1 MEFDTEHTKKYSAQ
15 ISCVKSPGH
24 FILVINK
31 SVILISLVMCFSLT
45 ACGMSQHGALYQ
57 AQRSYQEA
65 DYETCLTKLSQAEGY
80 GEYSES
86 VSSEISL
93 YRGLCLERTGRNP
106 EAVVVYQNLIRK
118 YPQSNGAAQAQGRM
132 RNLTVISTPSTGS
145 GTNQASNSRLASSA
159 RTMLL
164 LKVHMDYRHTS
175 LPGSSNVPKDAA
187 HDADIVLSKR
197 YLTVG
202 ATDHVT
208 ILDFEKR
215 RRIFVERKT
224 GTYVDYSLYDSIGFR
239 VLELN
244 NRRQMNQMLINAK
257 IDKQI
262 AEREDYE
269 HELSV
274 QIQPPLTISANRE
287 GDETVFSAVGKS
299 LFRQSLKG
307 IPVDV
312 EDSTAFAQFL
322 RYNFGGHPFILDN
335 VAKGKLIPSRVTF
348 TFRNLVAVTSVT
360 ITVTSAQTVEDG
372 PYNLQPY
379 VPRVLTQSQD
389 GLDEILD
396 RAWNM
401 PVLRMDEEKQKLRQ
415 EIAAAFQEA
424 RPFDA
429 FLGWTEFMLTTG
441 ELLPAF
447 SPDEKSLLQSD
458 AAFQKLLLAL
468 KPDTKEQLQEAVK
481 TLQELQQHTPSKQHI
496 LKIFEANHLKALG
509 ETLTA
514 QRLFTEVL
522 QNHSLLT
529 GAYKD
534 LGDALFIGYDASRAW
549 RCWDI
554 GRRIVPQ
561 FGTLSSVDQLEKK
574 LVADHPE
581 YF

>member
-1 MEFDTEHTKKYSAQ
+1 M
-15 ISCVKSPGH
+15 
-24 FILVINK
+24 INR
-31 SVILISLVMCFSLT
+31 SVTLISLAMCFSLT
-45 ACGMSQHGALYQ
+45 ACAISQSGALYQ
-57 AQRSYQEA
+57 AQKSYQEA
-65 DYETCLTKLSQAEGY
+65 NYETCLTKLSQAEGY
-80 GEYSES
+80 GEYSEA
-86 VSSEISL
+86 VSSEISF
-93 YRGLCLERTGRNP
+93 YRGLCLESAGRIP
-106 EAVVVYQNLIRK
+106 EAGAVYQNLIRT
-118 YPQSNGAAQAQGRM
+118 YPRSNGAAQAQGRL
-132 RNLTVISTPSTGS
+132 RSLNIISTPFTESGS
-145 GTNQASNSRLASSA
+145 NQASESRLVPSA

-164 LKVHMDYRHTS
+164 LKVHVDSQHTS
-175 LPGSSNVPKDAA
+175 LPGSGNIPKDIAY
-187 HDADIVLSKR
+187 DADVVLSKR
-197 YLTVG
+197 YMTVS
-202 ATDHVT
+202 AADHVT

-274 QIQPPLTISANRE
+274 QIQPPLTISTNRE
-287 GDETVFSAVGKS
+287 GEETVFSAVGKS

-307 IPVDV
+307 IPADV

-348 TFRNLVAVTSVT
+348 TYRNLVVVNSVT
-360 ITVTSAQTVEDG
+360 ITVTSAQTVDDG

-379 VPRVLTQSQD
+379 VPRILTQSQD

-415 EIAAAFQEA
+415 EIAAAFREA

-429 FLGWTEFMLTTG
+429 FLGTTEFALTTG

-447 SPDEKSLLQSD
+447 SPDEKILLQSD

-468 KPDTKEQLQEAVK
+468 KPGTKEQLQEAVK
-481 TLQELQQHTPSKQHI
+481 TLQELQQHTQNKQHI
-496 LKIFEANHLKALG
+496 LKIFEANHRKALG

-522 QNHSLLT
+522 QGHPVLT

-534 LGDALFIGYDASRAW
+534 LGDALLLGYDASRAW

-554 GRRIVPQ
+554 GRRIAPQ
-561 FGTLSSVDQLEKK
+561 FGTLSEVDQFEKK
-574 LVADHPE
+574 LEAEHPE

>member
-1 MEFDTEHTKKYSAQ
+1 M
-15 ISCVKSPGH
+15 
-24 FILVINK
+24 INK
-31 SVILISLVMCFSLT
+31 SVTLISLVMCFSLT
-45 ACGMSQHGALYQ
+45 ACGISQQGALYQ

-80 GEYSES
+80 GEYSEA
-86 VSSEISL
+86 VSSEISF
-93 YRGLCLERTGRNP
+93 YRGLCLERADRIP
-106 EAVVVYQNLIRK
+106 EAGAVYQNLIRT
-118 YPQSNGAAQAQGRM
+118 YPQSNGAAQAQGRI
-132 RNLTVISTPSTGS
+132 RNLTVISTPFTESI
-145 GTNQASNSRLASSA
+145 TNQASNSRLTPSA

-164 LKVHMDYRHTS
+164 LKVHVDSRHTS
-175 LPGSSNVPKDAA
+175 LPGSGNVPKDIAY
-187 HDADIVLSKR
+187 DADVVLSKR
-197 YLTVG
+197 YMTVST
-202 ATDHVT
+202 TDHVT

-257 IDKQI
+257 IDKQV

-274 QIQPPLTISANRE
+274 QILPPLTISANRE
-287 GDETVFSAVGKS
+287 GDETVFLAVGKS

-312 EDSTAFAQFL
+312 EGSTAFAQFL

-348 TFRNLVAVTSVT
+348 TYRSLVAVNSVT
-360 ITVTSAQTVEDG
+360 ITVTSAQTVDDG
-372 PYNLQPY
+372 TYSLQPY
-379 VPRVLTQSQD
+379 VPRMLTQSQD

-415 EIAAAFQEA
+415 EIAAAFREA

-429 FLGWTEFMLTTG
+429 FLGTTEFALTTG

-468 KPDTKEQLQEAVK
+468 KPDTKEQFQEAVK
-481 TLQELQQHTPSKQHI
+481 KLQELQQHTQNKLHI
-496 LKIFEANHLKALG
+496 LKIFEANHRKALG

-522 QNHSLLT
+522 QGHPLLT

-534 LGDALFIGYDASRAW
+534 LGDALLFGYDAPRAW

-554 GRRIVPQ
+554 GRRIAPQ
-561 FGTLSSVDQLEKK
+561 FGTLSEVGQFEKK
-574 LVADHPE
+574 LEAEHPE

>member
-1 MEFDTEHTKKYSAQ
+1 M
-15 ISCVKSPGH
+15 
-24 FILVINK
+24 INK
-31 SVILISLVMCFSLT
+31 SAILISLVMCFSLT
-45 ACGMSQHGALYQ
+45 ACAMSQSGALYQ
-57 AQRSYQEA
+57 AQKSYQEA
-65 DYETCLTKLSQAEGY
+65 DYEMCLTKLSQAEGY

-86 VSSEISL
+86 VSSEISF
-93 YRGLCLERTGRNP
+93 YRGLCLERAGRKS
-106 EAVVVYQNLIRK
+106 EAVAVYQNLIRK
-118 YPQSNGAAQAQGRM
+118 YPQSNGAAQAQGRI
-132 RNLTVISTPSTGS
+132 RNLTVISTPSTES
-145 GTNQASNSRLASSA
+145 GTNEALNSRTAPSA

-164 LKVHMDYRHTS
+164 LKVHVDYRHTS
-175 LPGSSNVPKDAA
+175 LPGSGNVPKDSAY
-187 HDADIVLSKR
+187 DADVVLSKR
-197 YLTVG
+197 YVTVG
-202 ATDHVT
+202 ATDHGT

-215 RRIFVERKT
+215 RRIVVEKKT

-274 QIQPPLTISANRE
+274 QIQPPLAISLNRE
-287 GDETVFSAVGKS
+287 GDETVFWAVGKS

-335 VAKGKLIPSRVTF
+335 VAKGKLIPSRATF
-348 TFRNLVAVTSVT
+348 TFRNLVAVNSLT
-360 ITVTSAQTVEDG
+360 ITVTSAQTVDDG

-379 VPRVLTQSQD
+379 APRMLTQSQD

-401 PVLRMDEEKQKLRQ
+401 PVLRMDEEKERLRK
-415 EIAAAFQEA
+415 EIAVAFGEA
-424 RPFDA
+424 RSFDA
-429 FLGWTEFMLTTG
+429 FLGALEMSLTTG
-441 ELLPAF
+441 EQL
-447 SPDEKSLLQSD
+447 SEYSQDEKTKIQSD
-458 AAFQKLLLAL
+458 AAVQKLLLAL
-468 KPDTKEQLQEAVK
+468 KPATKEQLQEAVK
-481 TLQELQQHTPSKQHI
+481 TLQELRQHTRSKQHI
-496 LKIFEANHLKALG
+496 LKIFEANHRKALG

-522 QNHSLLT
+522 QSHPLLT

-534 LGDALFIGYDASRAW
+534 LGDALLIGYDAPRAW

-554 GRRIVPQ
+554 GRRITPQ
-561 FGTLSSVDQLEKK
+561 FWTFSSVAQFEKK
-574 LVADHPE
+574 LEAEHPE